1 MHSSALQYSSGSD
14 SSDSE
19 SGSESSRSSKSSK
32 SSAGSSRKSTHRSS
46 IGDITKSALFS
57 KSSTTPEKDVK
68 SDEDS
73 SVDDGLDSVNKKT
86 KSIQEILRVNSNRK
100 LSFGFVLLG
109 YVVKLVPFFRKRLS
123 NQMSTV

>member
-19 SGSESSRSSKSSK
+19 SESESSRSSKSSK

-57 KSSTTPEKDVK
+57 KSSPTPEKDVK
-68 SDEDS
+68 SEEDS

-86 KSIQEILRVNSNRK
+86 KSIQEILRVNYSK
-100 LSFGFVLLG
+100 MVSFAFVLPS
-109 YVVKLVPFFRKRLS
+109 YAANLVPFFRKQLRNL
-123 NQMSTV
+123 MSTN